1 MVSALNALSETD
13 REKKTFLLWMTDY
26 FRVQLE
32 WTLDVLGIEVPE
44 YM

>member
-1 MVSALNALSETD
+1 M
-13 REKKTFLLWMTDY
+13 FLLWMTDY

-32 WTLDVLGIEVPE
+32 RTLAVLGIEVPE